1 MPDDHKYSM
10 TVDLSA
16 LRHLGIGLYSNVPA
30 VMSEAVAN
38 AWDADAS
45 RVDIRTADDRI
56 TIQDDGCGMTV
67 GDANEKYLR
76 VGYERRK
83 REGSKT
89 KGGRDAMG
97 RKGIGKLSLFAIADT
112 VTVHSVK
119 DGERHG
125 FAMRVKDIEG
135 ATRAE
140 GQYHPEPIEPAAD
153 LARGTRITLTDL
165 KHKSYPAR
173 LRKRLARRFS
183 VIGEIKG
190 FAVSI
195 DGSEIGVKDRGY
207 CENLQYV
214 WVFGGEQGRIDRE
227 TAGARKFRE
236 EVEINLNGR
245 SARLRGWMGTVHR
258 AGQLKDAE
266 AGDNMN
272 KVAVMVR
279 GKAAQE
285 DILGEFSEIGVYSG
299 YVVGEVHADFLD
311 DDHGEDVIT
320 TGRQRINEDSRGYKA
335 LKDAVRRALK
345 IIEQKWNELRD
356 EEGDRR
362 AREIP
367 QVGEWYEC
375 LGADHR
381 RMAKSLFGRINKMP
395 VGSDDDRRRLI
406 IGGVLAFESLRL
418 RDMLDR
424 LSRVDMG
431 NIDMLR
437 DIFLQLDDLEASS
450 YYQTTKSRLAVID
463 KMIEITDRNPVER
476 VVQEHIFNHLWL
488 LDPSWERMPGTEHM
502 EATVRKAFDALE
514 GKHGKDR
521 ESRLDIKYTT
531 TAGKHVIIELKRP
544 DVAVETGELIS
555 QIGRYRT
562 QVEDILEREG
572 RPNEPVEFVCVV
584 GKRPRDWSSP
594 ASRDRSE
601 NSLMSHSARIVMY
614 DELVHNARS
623 AYRDY
628 TERQSSVSRV
638 YNLIT
643 SIEET
648 DRESIRPSGSGGRAE
663 GG

>member
-45 RVDIRTADDRI
+45 RVDIRTADDKI

-67 GDANEKYLR
+67 DDANEKYLR

-83 REGSKT
+83 WEGSKT
-89 KGGRDAMG
+89 RGGRDAMG

-125 FAMRVKDIEG
+125 FAMRVKDIKS

-140 GQYHPEPIEPAAD
+140 GQYHPEPIDPAAD
-153 LARGTRITLTDL
+153 LAKGTRITLTDL

-183 VIGEIKG
+183 IIGEIEG

-214 WVFGGEQGRIDRE
+214 WVFGGEPGRIGRE
-227 TAGARKFRE
+227 TAGARKFCE
-236 EVEINLNGR
+236 DVKINLNGS
-245 SARLRGWMGTVHR
+245 SARLKGWMGTVHR

-311 DDHGEDVIT
+311 DDRGEDVIT

-335 LKDAVRRALK
+335 LKDAVWKALK
-345 IIEQKWNELRD
+345 IIEQKWNEMRD

-367 QVGEWYEC
+367 QVCEWYKC
-375 LGADHR
+375 LGADHK

-395 VGSDDDRRRLI
+395 VGSDDDRRGLI

-424 LSRVDMG
+424 LSRVDVG

-488 LDPSWERMPGTEHM
+488 LDPSWERMPGTERM

-514 GKHGKDR
+514 SKHGKDR

-544 DVAVETGELIS
+544 DVSVETGELIS

-594 ASRDRSE
+594 SSRDRSE
-601 NSLMSHSARIVMY
+601 NSLMIHSARIVMY
-614 DELVHNARS
+614 DELVHNARN

>member
-89 KGGRDAMG
+89 EGGRDAMG

-214 WVFGGEQGRIDRE
+214 WVFGGEPGRIDRE

-463 KMIEITDRNPVER
+463 KMIEITDKNPVER